1 MMKLHRGAVGIF
13 VAVGMAAVTL
23 LTLALLLTSAQPA
36 QAAGEIIEFT
46 ASTYTVNE
54 DAGTA
59 LITLTILPL
68 SLDLLTVT
76 VTSANGTATTPADY
90 TAINQAIE
98 IPIGVTEVTF
108 TVDINNDSLFETNE
122 TLTLSLS
129 GALIG
134 VIGTQDT
141 ATLTILND
149 DAAPTVQLSNAT
161 YSIAENGGPLN
172 ATVNLSP
179 ASGVTATV
187 NLATANGTA
196 SSASDYAARNLVVT
210 IAPGNTS
217 ANVSVPITDDAV
229 FEGNETFTLNLSGPT
244 NATLGTNDSATA
256 TITDNETQPTV
267 SLDASSY
274 PITEGTGPITLS
286 AELSGPSAT
295 PVTVVLSSTHNT
307 AGASDYTPIN
317 TTLTI
322 TAGATVTS
330 TTIAIT
336 NDSLDEPTEAFTV
349 TLSSPNGATLAVP
362 SSATVNIADNDPSPS
377 VEFNAASQAVSESG
391 GVTLTVELSAASG
404 QNVSVPYTVGG
415 TATAA
420 DHSLTAGS
428 FIIPA
433 GSTTDIVTFT
443 VTSDGLDE
451 NDETVSAT
459 LGSPTNATLGTT
471 TEHTVTLLDND
482 GPPTVSFVSSAHSV
496 DENEGT
502 VGISVTLSAVSGKTV
517 NVPFTVNG
525 SATNGVD
532 YVFAAS
538 SITVTAGSLTGSVNL
553 SLTNDTLDENNET
566 MIVTLGA
573 PSNASLGAITVQTT
587 TITDNDNPPTV
598 NFNPVSQ
605 SAGEADGTVPMTV
618 TLSAASGRTVT
629 VIFTTS
635 GTATGGGT
643 DYDLFSNSLVLD
655 PGDTTGV
662 ITVTL
667 TDDSLDEVN
676 ETAILGFDS
685 LVNASAGA
693 SEEHT
698 LTIVDDD
705 AAPNVGLNAATAS
718 ISEGGGAIVFTAT
731 LDAVSGRTAT
741 VDFDTSN
748 LTALAG
754 SDYTSTSGT
763 LTFNPGDIAKSFSVP
778 ILDDTTYE
786 PSETFRVTLS
796 SASNLTINT
805 PSQATI
811 TITNSDPAPTLQFTQ
826 AISSVLESTARYTAT
841 VRLTGSTAVTAT
853 VPYTV
858 VAGTATAG
866 SDYTAS
872 NGTLTFPPGTSQRNV
887 VITIT
892 NDLSDEPDET
902 LSIVLGTPNQAT
914 LGVNDTNTLTIQ
926 DNDGPPSLQF
936 SASQYAFAE
945 GSGTITLTVSLNFSA
960 GYVIS
965 VPFSSTNG
973 TAVAGLDYVA
983 RAGTLTFPANTT
995 SRPLTFTLTNDAVVE
1010 NNKTFNVT
1018 LSAPS
1023 PAGVTLGSPANT
1035 VVTIAND
1042 DARAGCT
1049 IYYSTDVPKNIPDNS
1064 TVGITSTLTLPMPG
1078 VIITD
1083 VSVRI
1088 EAVTHPWIGDLVVS
1102 LVAPNSQST
1111 TLLNRNGA
1119 GANLSFTV
1127 FNDAS
1132 PALSGNPPFIGNY
1145 RPNTALPALGL
1156 LNGQRTSGTW
1166 RLVVKDLAQFDTG
1179 QIQRWGLELCGT
1191 MTHQLFLPLIR
1202 R

>member
-13 VAVGMAAVTL
+13 VAVGIATVTL

-36 QAAGEIIEFT
+36 QAANEIIEFS
-46 ASTYTVNE
+46 ASAYTVDE
-54 DAGTA
+54 DAGA
-59 LITLTILPL
+59 AVITLTILPL
-68 SLDLLTVT
+68 SVDLLTVT
-76 VTSANGTATTPADY
+76 VTSANGTATAPADY
-90 TAINQAIE
+90 TAINQAVE
-98 IPIGVTEVTF
+98 IPIGVTEITF
-108 TVDINNDSLFETNE
+108 TVDIANDNSFEANE

-134 VIGTQDT
+134 VIGAQDT
-141 ATLTILND
+141 ATVTILND
-149 DAAPTVQLSNAT
+149 DAPPSVQLSTTT
-161 YSIAENGGPLN
+161 YSIAENGGSLN

-179 ASGVTATV
+179 VSGLTATV

-196 SSASDYAARNLVVT
+196 SSASDYAARNLAVT
-210 IAPGNTS
+210 IAPGDTS
-217 ANVSVPITDDAV
+217 ASVSVPITDDAV
-229 FEGNETFTLNLSGPT
+229 FEGNETFTLNLSGPIS
-244 NATLGTNDSATA
+244 ATLGANDSATV
-256 TITDNETQPTV
+256 TITENETQPTV

-274 PITEGTGPITLS
+274 PITEGAGPVTVS
-286 AELSGPSAT
+286 AELSGASAT

-307 AGASDYTPIN
+307 AGASDYTPTNI
-317 TTLTI
+317 TLTI
-322 TAGATVTS
+322 AAGATITN
-330 TTIAIT
+330 TTVAIT
-336 NDSLDEPTEAFTV
+336 NDALDEPTEAFTL
-349 TLSSPNGATLAVP
+349 TLSSPSGATLAAP
-362 SSATVNIADNDPSPS
+362 SSATVNITDNDPAPT
-377 VEFNAASQAVSESG
+377 VEFTTASQDASENSV
-391 GVTLTVELSAASG
+391 VTLTVALSAASG
-404 QNVSVPYTVGG
+404 QNISVPYTVGG

-428 FIIPA
+428 FAIPA
-433 GSTTDIVTFT
+433 GNTTDTVTFT
-443 VTSDGLDE
+443 VTADGLDE
-451 NDETVSAT
+451 NDETVIVT
-459 LGSPTNATLGTT
+459 LGSPTNATLGAT
-471 TEHTVTLLDND
+471 TEQTVTLLDND
-482 GPPTVSFVSSAHSV
+482 GPPTVGFASSAYSV
-496 DENEGT
+496 NENDGT

-517 NVPFTVNG
+517 NVPFTLSG
-525 SATNGVD
+525 SAANGVD
-532 YVFAAS
+532 YTFAAS

-553 SLTNDTLDENNET
+553 SLTDDALDENNET
-566 MIVTLGA
+566 VIVTLGA
-573 PSNASLGAITVQTT
+573 PSNALLDSTTVQTT
-587 TITDNDNPPTV
+587 TIVDNDDQPTI
-598 NFNPVSQ
+598 NFTPVSQ
-605 SAGEADGTVPMTV
+605 SVDETAGTASVTV
-618 TLSAASGRTVT
+618 TLSAVSGRAVT
-629 VIFTTS
+629 VVFNTG

-643 DYDLFSNSLVLD
+643 DYDLFSNALVLD
-655 PGDTTGV
+655 PGETTGA

-667 TDDSLDEVN
+667 TDDSLDETN
-676 ETAILGFDS
+676 ETAIVSFGS
-685 LVNASAGA
+685 LINATAGP
-693 SEEHT
+693 SDEHT
-698 LTIVDDD
+698 LTIMDDD
-705 AAPNVGLNAATAS
+705 AAPIVSLDTATAS
-718 ISEGGGAIVFTAT
+718 IAEGGALVTFTAT
-731 LDAVSGRTAT
+731 LNATSGQTAT
-741 VDFDTSN
+741 VNFSTSN

-763 LTFNPGDIAKSFSVP
+763 LTFAPGDTEEAFSIA
-778 ILDDTTYE
+778 ILDDATYE
-786 PSETFRVTLS
+786 LNETFRVTLS
-796 SASNLTINT
+796 SPSNATVGA
-805 PSQATI
+805 PSQATV
-811 TITNSDPAPTLQFTQ
+811 TITDNDSAPTLQFTQ

-872 NGTLTFPPGTSQRNV
+872 NGTLTFPPGASQRTV

-902 LSIVLGTPNQAT
+902 LSIVLGAPTQAT

-945 GSGTITLTVSLNFSA
+945 GSGVITLTVSLNFSA

-973 TAVAGLDYVA
+973 TAVAGLDYEA

-995 SRPLTFTLTNDAVVE
+995 SRPLTFTLTNDALVE

-1018 LSAPS
+1018 LSSPS

-1042 DARAGCT
+1042 DARAGCA

-1088 EAVTHPWIGDLVVS
+1088 ETITHPWIGDLVVS
-1102 LVAPNSQST
+1102 LVAPNGQST

-1127 FNDAS
+1127 FNDAY
-1132 PALSGNPPFIGNY
+1132 PALSGNPPFTGDF
-1145 RPNTALPALGL
+1145 RPNTTMPALGL
-1156 LNGQRTSGTW
+1156 LNGQRTGGAW

-1191 MTHQLFLPLIR
+1191 HTQQLFLPFIR